1 MAPGSRYDNRTL
13 HVMING
19 LDNSGSLPVMQRVVQ
34 FAARRHSVI
43 ADNVANI
50 STPGFRPV
58 DVSLEDFEA
67 ALGEAVQSRRAS
79 GQGRFGAL
87 EVESTPTV
95 QFDEGGIRLQPEP
108 IGENILF
115 QDGNDRSLERLMQDL
130 VENFLTYRTAVE
142 LMNNQFDM
150 LDVAIRERI

>member
-1 MAPGSRYDNRTL
+1 
-13 HVMING
+13 MING
-19 LDNSGSLPVMQRVVQ
+19 LDNAGSLPVMQRVVQ
-34 FAARRHSVI
+34 FAARRHSLI
-43 ADNVANI
+43 ADNVANV

-58 DVSLEDFEA
+58 DVSVDDFEA
-67 ALGEAVQSRRAS
+67 ALGDAVQARRDRD
-79 GQGRFGAL
+79 QGHFGPLHVA
-87 EVESTPTV
+87 STPTV
-95 QFDEGGIRLQPEP
+95 DFSGDSLRLSPEP
-108 IGENILF
+108 LAENILF